1 MKFSRPSLRVVVLK
15 KFIFI
20 IKKSYCNKI
29 AQGKTSLSCRKG
41 FFMSA
46 LNYSFDADFA
56 FITEDGPIQLFELKK
71 TKF

>member
-1 MKFSRPSLRVVVLK
+1 
-15 KFIFI
+15 
-20 IKKSYCNKI
+20 
-29 AQGKTSLSCRKG
+29 
-41 FFMSA
+41 MSA